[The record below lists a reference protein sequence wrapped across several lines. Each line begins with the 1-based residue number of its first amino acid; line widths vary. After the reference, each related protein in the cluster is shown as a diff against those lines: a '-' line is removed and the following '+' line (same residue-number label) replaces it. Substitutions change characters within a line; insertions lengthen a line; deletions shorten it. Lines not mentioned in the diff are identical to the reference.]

1 MHLFTM
7 GFRISLIIFFIPFLN
22 FSQTGGSNDAK
33 VDYLTVGYDIRN
45 MDIFNLKSPT
55 VVNGEFKKIFETPR
69 KTSVRL
75 DGQINSSIEYVS
87 SAFDFEKRVLKSDTI
102 SNLFLSRNSHLF
114 SNRILNSATNPILV
128 YSINNSAIYKESIDK
143 SNLNLDS
150 LFIDAVERIFYDMT
164 IPGFVHHFGT
174 HFALEVTYGGFY
186 INRATINND
195 EFIYSPYDEKQFKE
209 TVSNFFEAHQSGEN
223 FSDPFLNISSTNQ
236 YHNIGKGNF
245 KILKDWQQ
253 TMNENLVPLIVK
265 KERLSRLLTQAN
277 FPKDTLIERKRKA
290 LDLYLNFI
298 EFNLKRDLLK
308 PTENKFFTKFAIP
321 FRQRLISLMKIS
333 SGSEGDNTSPF
344 TGDIFF
350 GGFVDPQISIATTGA
365 IDRGG
370 VELQTLIT
378 DEKIEVNKIL
388 DYIVPHAYFDKGF
401 ANVWDESQKLIRGV
415 GRTDLVISGE
425 PENRIYFKEALRQ
438 KVQKTIL
445 LHTID
450 SDLYEVVYSLQHLN
464 VSNEIQKF
472 KPIHNYVM
480 ESELLAAASVGDIS
494 LLEELKNSGISINSN
509 RLVKVAILANQP
521 VEFYNRLFDLGIKP
535 TMEDLDL
542 LFETEYYNKDI
553 ALIFLERG
561 AKPKNNMI
569 FKAVAYRS
577 PNVIKALIREGA
589 EPANNDLNFAIRL
602 NDLELISALTGKDV
616 VAVTDGQI
624 AYREN
629 NQIIEPENT
638 IVTYVVKK
646 GDYLGKIARAY
657 NTTVVNLREWNNLKS
672 NTIFVNQKLKI
683 YLDKTQ
689 EETVF
694 SEPKDNPLKSQAT
707 KLYTVI
713 SGDYLGK
720 IALENNVTVNEIKK
734 WNNLT
739 SNRIDVNQ
747 ILIVG
752 FEDSI
757 KEESNEILLTV
768 NSEISTSTEIKENLS
783 ETNQKAV
790 TLENYLDLTTQTEQ
804 DAMDAI
810 QQNNEQLAI
819 TIIENLKIQNE
830 RMLSSAVRMGQ
841 KEVVEALL
849 KNGTGSDLALEMA
862 IYYRQLDILKTLIL
876 YKAPITSN
884 HLVLAIKTDYT
895 EGFIFL
901 IEQGV
906 NPVEISSG
914 ETPLHQLVMSY
925 SPNRLEM
932 LKYLVDSNINL
943 NVKNERNET
952 PLHKAVSVGA
962 ENIPIISILLES
974 GVETSVKNNQEKT
987 ALELTMDEKIKDLIT
1002 GFQN

>member
-22 FSQTGGSNDAK
+22 FSQTAESNDSK

-45 MDIFNLKSPT
+45 IDVFNLKSPT
-55 VVNGEFKKIFETPR
+55 VVNGEFKKIFEIPH
-69 KTSVRL
+69 KASVRL
-75 DGQINSSIEYVS
+75 DGQILSSIEYVS
-87 SAFDFEKRVLKSDTI
+87 SAFDFEKRVLKADTI
-102 SNLFLSRNSHLF
+102 SKLFLSRNSDLF
-114 SNRILNSATNPILV
+114 SNRILKSATKPILV
-128 YSINNSAIYKESIDK
+128 YSINKSTIYKESIEMSGIK
-143 SNLNLDS
+143 LDS
-150 LFIDAVERIFYDMT
+150 LFIDAVERIFQDMT

-186 INRATINND
+186 INRATINSD
-195 EFIYSPYDEKQFKE
+195 EFIYSPYDEKRFKE
-209 TVSNFFEAHQSGEN
+209 SVSNFFEAHQAGEN
-223 FSDPFLNISSTNQ
+223 FSDPFLKISSTNQ
-236 YHNIGKGNF
+236 YHNNGKGNF
-245 KILKDWQQ
+245 KTLKEWQQ
-253 TMNENLVPLIVK
+253 SMNENLVPLIVK
-265 KERLSRLLTQAN
+265 KERLSRLLTQEN
-277 FPKDTLIERKRKA
+277 FPKDTLIDRKRKA
-290 LDLYLNFI
+290 LDLYINFA

-333 SGSEGDNTSPF
+333 SGSEGDNTSSY

-388 DYIVPHAYFDKGF
+388 DYIVPHANFENGF
-401 ANVWDESQKLIRGV
+401 ANVWDEAQKLIRGV
-415 GRTDLVISGE
+415 GRKDYIISGE

-438 KVQKTIL
+438 NVQKTIL
-445 LHTID
+445 LQTID
-450 SDLYEVVYSLQHLN
+450 SDLYEIVYSLQHLN
-464 VSNEIQKF
+464 VSNEIQKLN
-472 KPIHNYVM
+472 PIHNYVM
-480 ESELLAAASVGDIS
+480 ESELLAAASVGDVS
-494 LLEELKNSGISINSN
+494 LLEELNKSGVSINSN

-535 TMEDLDL
+535 TLEDLDL

-602 NDLELISALTGKDV
+602 KDLELISALTGKDV

-624 AYREN
+624 TYREN

-646 GDYLGKIARAY
+646 GDYLGKIAKAY

-672 NTIFVNQKLKI
+672 NTIFVNQKLII
-683 YLDKTQ
+683 YLEKSQDAN
-689 EETVF
+689 VF
-694 SEPKDNPLKSQAT
+694 LGPKANPLKSQNT
-707 KLYTVI
+707 KLYKVI

-720 IALENNVTVNEIKK
+720 IAKENNVTVNNLKK

-739 SNRIDVNQ
+739 TNRIDVNQ
-747 ILIVG
+747 VLIVG
-752 FEDSI
+752 FEDQI
-757 KEESNEILLTV
+757 EDETNDVLLTEINEI
-768 NSEISTSTEIKENLS
+768 SISSDNKENLP
-783 ETNQKAV
+783 ETNQEAV
-790 TLENYLDLTTQTEQ
+790 TLEDYIDLTTQTEQ
-804 DAMDAI
+804 DAINAI
-810 QQNNEQLAI
+810 QQGNEQLAI
-819 TIIENLKIQNE
+819 TIIENLKIKNE

-862 IYYRQLDILKTLIL
+862 IYYRQLDILRTLFS
-876 YKAPITSN
+876 YKAKITTN
-884 HLVLAIKTDYT
+884 HLVLTIKTDYT
-895 EGFIFL
+895 DGFIFL
-901 IEQGV
+901 IENGI
-906 NPVEISSG
+906 NPIEISSG
-914 ETPLHQLVMSY
+914 ETPLHQLVMSF
-925 SPNRLEM
+925 SPNRLDM
-932 LKYLVDSNINL
+932 LKFLVDSNINL

-962 ENIPIISILLES
+962 ENIPIISILLEN

-987 ALELTMDEKIKDLIT
+987 ALELTMDKEIKDLISN
-1002 GFQN
+1002 FQN